1 MNGQQRSCRDHK
13 GSLYLSVITQGTAN
27 GLHRE
32 HVGVLQGLRLL
43 GASFSVPT
51 GSGFKPKV

>member
-1 MNGQQRSCRDHK
+1 MNGEQRSCRDHK
-13 GSLYLSVITQGTAN
+13 GILYLSVMTQGTAN
-27 GLHRE
+27 GFHGDD
-32 HVGVLQGLRLL
+32 VGVLQGLRLL